1 MAKIKVNFKE
11 TENVK
16 RFVRFVKA
24 CINPDDVVTEDFLK
38 NEIEVDYE
46 FMVSRGRIEEMT
58 AEELMCAASQ
68 LMSFYDVTL
77 TKTMKLDIVP
87 KMSEEERKEI
97 MEDSLRFS
105 KARIEHLLKKKIFK
119 ETDNGNK

>member
-1 MAKIKVNFKE
+1 MAKIEVDFKE

-16 RFVRFVKA
+16 RFVRFVMA
-24 CINPDDVVTEDFLK
+24 DITEDDVVTEDFLK
-38 NEIEVDYE
+38 SEIEDAYD

-58 AEELMCAASQ
+58 AEELICATSQ
-68 LMSFYDVTL
+68 LIFFYDVTL
-77 TKTMKLDIVP
+77 TKTMKLGIVP

-97 MEDSLRFS
+97 TDDSLRFS

-119 ETDNGNK
+119 ETK